1 MILGVDYGRRRI
13 GLAILH
19 GDGLVLPLTTIQQVS
34 RKDSLVRIGRYVA
47 EFECRQ
53 VIVGLPANADAS
65 KGTSAQAAERFAEE
79 LRQTLSVTVELHDER
94 LSSFEARERMRDLPR
109 GRAPGQDDALAA
121 CVILESWW
129 QQHKG

>member
-1 MILGVDYGRRRI
+1 MILGVDYGRKRI

-53 VIVGLPANADAS
+53 VIVGLPANADA
-65 KGTSAQAAERFAEE
+65 
-79 LRQTLSVTVELHDER
+79 RQTGI
-94 LSSFEARERMRDLPR
+94 RDFIGKNLIT
-109 GRAPGQDDALAA
+109 RAPGYKVLFARIRLT
-121 CVILESWW
+121 
-129 QQHKG
+129 GNG